1 MENFIIYY
9 ILNVL
14 IWGVFLRHQLFI
26 KPDIR
31 ESIKN
36 ISDLSED
43 NIDANLFMY
52 WFLLT
57 VFWPVTILL
66 SFVLTLFIIF
76 RKK

>member
-43 NIDANLFMY
+43 HIDANLFMY